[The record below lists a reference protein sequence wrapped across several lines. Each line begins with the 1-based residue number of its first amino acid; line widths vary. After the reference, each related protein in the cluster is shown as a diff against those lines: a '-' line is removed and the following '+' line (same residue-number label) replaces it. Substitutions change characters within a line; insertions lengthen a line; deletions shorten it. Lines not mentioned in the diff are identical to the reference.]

1 MRTVASRHDRGAR
14 ALAALVVPMVAVL
27 LMAGGCAADPGSE
40 ASSPPSEAP
49 RASSEPVAVEPAL
62 AGETFTDPG
71 GRYTLTVP
79 ASWEPHHG
87 IAGEGIE
94 VWRVAKVK
102 GDFAPNINV
111 ITEDV
116 TGMSLKDYMTLSFA
130 NAPQILSDFKL
141 LKSSVV
147 TSAAGQDLGVIEY
160 SARGLRYVG
169 VVALGSMGAVVV
181 TFSSTPDRFA
191 AIVDDVYPYMVT
203 LQPTGI

>member
-1 MRTVASRHDRGAR
+1 
-14 ALAALVVPMVAVL
+14 
-27 LMAGGCAADPGSE
+27 
-40 ASSPPSEAP
+40 
-49 RASSEPVAVEPAL
+49 
-62 AGETFTDPG
+62 
-71 GRYTLTVP
+71 
-79 ASWEPHHG
+79 
-87 IAGEGIE
+87 
-94 VWRVAKVK
+94 
-102 GDFAPNINV
+102 
-111 ITEDV
+111 
-116 TGMSLKDYMTLSFA
+116 MTLSFA

-160 SARGLRYVG
+160 SAAGLRYVG